1 MHGTNVYHTEIIQK
15 LHMSKMN
22 VLGIYTI
29 RRPGPLLSKNFNFSI
44 SQMALPIKTMYLP
57 SYNLSIPKFALFQI
71 LKHSEVFVH
80 SVRVLLKP

>member
-1 MHGTNVYHTEIIQK
+1 
-15 LHMSKMN
+15 
-22 VLGIYTI
+22 
-29 RRPGPLLSKNFNFSI
+29 
-44 SQMALPIKTMYLP
+44 MALPIKTMYLP